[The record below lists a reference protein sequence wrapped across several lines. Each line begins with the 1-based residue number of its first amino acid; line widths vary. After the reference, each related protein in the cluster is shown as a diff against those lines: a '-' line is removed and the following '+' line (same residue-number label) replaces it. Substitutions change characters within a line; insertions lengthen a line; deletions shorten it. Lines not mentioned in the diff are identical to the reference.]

1 MGGSY
6 WSFSNCAP
14 GRIGIT
20 MIRNDHSAARATKNG
35 TNDASRTSGSTA
47 SHRRRSIASRLTI
60 WFLAISLVPCALLTT
75 VTARIAVHALE
86 NSVRTRLV
94 QIAAAKAD
102 EIEVYTL
109 QRVDD
114 GTTLAHSKDI
124 IAAMA
129 QLRAASAGTASAPS
143 TGVSTTESAALRTK
157 LESTL
162 VNAASVYEF
171 SQLLM
176 IDLSGRVL
184 YALDGSVEVGES
196 LDDERFRDTELSA
209 GFDRARTLLQSDL
222 GGFELFGASA
232 EPLAFV
238 TSPIISDG
246 RVIGVLAAGLGPQ
259 RIWRILSDLSG
270 LGETGDI
277 VAGERR
283 GNKFLITKPLRS
295 ASDAAFQLQF
305 ELGSGQTSAAVRSA
319 SGDRGYGVVP
329 DIRGIDVAAAWCY
342 LPSLR
347 WGMAVKQDA
356 SEAFA
361 LVRFQRNAII
371 GLSVATIVGVTLTAL
386 LVARSISKPIA
397 TAVRVARQVADG
409 DLRTDVGVT
418 AQDETGALLDAIQ
431 TMSDDLRGL
440 IGRIQSSSSV
450 LLATATAMQSTSGG
464 QRQVVTE
471 FGATTSDAAA
481 AVRQITGTSQELA
494 RTMSEVNEMA
504 SRTGARAE
512 EGRQDLAGMDATMQE
527 LARSTTSFSAKLAT
541 ISERATTINRV
552 VGTMT
557 KVANQTN
564 LLSLNAALEA
574 ERAGKYGLGFRV
586 VASEISRLADQTAVA
601 ALDIEQMVKDM
612 QHSVHAGVNEMQAF
626 DTQVQGGVVRI
637 GDISAKLGEIISAV
651 QGISGRFEQVTE
663 GMCAQSQGA
672 EQIREAM
679 ARLSDG
685 ASRTAASLNEFNV
698 ATTNLRGAVDELN
711 GEVTRFIV

>member
-1 MGGSY
+1 
-6 WSFSNCAP
+6 
-14 GRIGIT
+14 
-20 MIRNDHSAARATKNG
+20 
-35 TNDASRTSGSTA
+35 
-47 SHRRRSIASRLTI
+47 
-60 WFLAISLVPCALLTT
+60 
-75 VTARIAVHALE
+75 
-86 NSVRTRLV
+86 
-94 QIAAAKAD
+94 
-102 EIEVYTL
+102 
-109 QRVDD
+109 
-114 GTTLAHSKDI
+114 
-124 IAAMA
+124 
-129 QLRAASAGTASAPS
+129 
-143 TGVSTTESAALRTK
+143 
-157 LESTL
+157 
-162 VNAASVYEF
+162 
-171 SQLLM
+171 
-176 IDLSGRVL
+176 
-184 YALDGSVEVGES
+184 
-196 LDDERFRDTELSA
+196 
-209 GFDRARTLLQSDL
+209 
-222 GGFELFGASA
+222 
-232 EPLAFV
+232 
-238 TSPIISDG
+238 
-246 RVIGVLAAGLGPQ
+246 
-259 RIWRILSDLSG
+259 
-270 LGETGDI
+270 
-277 VAGERR
+277 
-283 GNKFLITKPLRS
+283 
-295 ASDAAFQLQF
+295 
-305 ELGSGQTSAAVRSA
+305 
-319 SGDRGYGVVP
+319 
-329 DIRGIDVAAAWCY
+329 
-342 LPSLR
+342 
-347 WGMAVKQDA
+347 
-356 SEAFA
+356 
-361 LVRFQRNAII
+361 
-371 GLSVATIVGVTLTAL
+371 
-386 LVARSISKPIA
+386 
-397 TAVRVARQVADG
+397 
-409 DLRTDVGVT
+409 
-418 AQDETGALLDAIQ
+418 
-431 TMSDDLRGL
+431 
-440 IGRIQSSSSV
+440 
-450 LLATATAMQSTSGG
+450 MQSTSGG